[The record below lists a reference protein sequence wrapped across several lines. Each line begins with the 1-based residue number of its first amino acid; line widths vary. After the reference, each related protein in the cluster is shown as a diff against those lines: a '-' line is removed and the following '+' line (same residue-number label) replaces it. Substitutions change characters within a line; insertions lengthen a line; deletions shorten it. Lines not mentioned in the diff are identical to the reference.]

1 MMQAQ
6 EFDKQEVLR
15 KSNNEVYD
23 ILKRR
28 GLSDGLCKKATA
40 LGDKELLSGY
50 GISRTPLVV
59 EEQEEATVVVCGHHR
74 VVLHITKK
82 EWLERSDEYLC
93 MKYFRTAVAIMQIRR
108 ESEWR
113 HK

>member
-1 MMQAQ
+1 MTESGVKYELELASFCANIALAKLEESKAAVRTRELEYGMVQFQQQVMLMQAQ

-28 GLSDGLCKKATA
+28 GLSDDLCKKATA

-59 EEQEEATVVVCGHHR
+59 EV
-74 VVLHITKK
+74 
-82 EWLERSDEYLC
+82 SN
-93 MKYFRTAVAIMQIRR
+93 AI
-108 ESEWR
+108 
-113 HK
+113 